1 MNDKDNNRL
10 EYAAELRKLAEEIAR
25 KEIRALPKSI
35 SPSTQKIIQEL
46 HVHQIELEMQNEELR
61 RSQVRLDA
69 ERERYFNF
77 YNLAPV
83 GYLTISGQG
92 LILEANLTVATLL
105 GRNRVELDKQ
115 PITQFIF
122 KEDQEIYYLHRKQL
136 FDNGGPQVLELRMLK
151 KDGTAFWAIL
161 RTTSSQDVNG
171 NPEYHVVLSDIT
183 DRKRAEIIQETNRL
197 RLENII
203 EATNVGT
210 WEWNVQTGETVFSE
224 RWAQILGYTLSELEP
239 VSIKT
244 WQKFAF
250 PDDLKQSRKQLELH
264 FAGELPYYDC
274 ECRMKHKDGHCVW
287 VHDRGRVVTR
297 TADGKPLLVLGT
309 HSDITER
316 KQAEEKIMFSNIL
329 LLIQQEASIDG
340 ILVVDENNKIRWY
353 NRHFVQ
359 IMNISQELIENKI
372 DEPVLQFVT
381 EQMADPPQFLRRVQY
396 LYEHQREISRE
407 ELILKDGRIL
417 DRYSSPMYGDD
428 DKYYGRCWYF
438 RDITEL
444 KRAAKEIKLKNE
456 ELQKANAEKDKFF
469 SIIAHDLRSPFQGF
483 LGLTQEMADELPRLT
498 KDEMHEIAVGMRDS
512 ATNLFRLLE
521 NLLEWARIQ
530 QGAIPFNPEVVKLH
544 PVVDESAA
552 TALQAAKNKGID
564 IACDIP
570 NDIAI
575 FADTNMLQ
583 TIIRNLVSNAVKF
596 TPQGGRVSISAKNTG
611 DKSVEIS
618 IRDSGIG
625 MSKAIVDN
633 LFRLDVRT
641 NRKGTNGELS
651 TGLGLLLCKEFI
663 EKHGGRIWVES
674 EEGKGSAFYFT
685 IPCSTVTG
693 KENVIK
699 NIDPAVAEDNQI
711 KQLKILIA
719 EDDEKSELLIAIA
732 VKKFARE
739 LLRVKNGM
747 DAIEVCRNNSDLDLV
762 LMDIEMPEIN
772 GYEATRQI
780 RHFNQNVVIIAQTA
794 YALAGE
800 REKVIAAGCN
810 DYIAKPY
817 NKTSLTALL
826 KNYF

>member
-1 MNDKDNNRL
+1 MHGYDSPDEVIGHPFALTQVDVDQK
-10 EYAAELRKLAEEIAR
+10 AAGKIVETMLAGG
-25 KEIRALPKSI
+25 KST
-35 SPSTQKIIQEL
+35 SGEFSRHCRDGSTRN
-46 HVHQIELEMQNEELR
+46 HSFSTH
-61 RSQVRLDA
+61 
-69 ERERYFNF
+69 
-77 YNLAPV
+77 PV
-83 GYLTISGQG
+83 VT
-92 LILEANLTVATLL
+92 
-105 GRNRVELDKQ
+105 
-115 PITQFIF
+115 
-122 KEDQEIYYLHRKQL
+122 
-136 FDNGGPQVLELRMLK
+136 
-151 KDGTAFWAIL
+151 
-161 RTTSSQDVNG
+161 
-171 NPEYHVVLSDIT
+171 
-183 DRKRAEIIQETNRL
+183 
-197 RLENII
+197 
-203 EATNVGT
+203 
-210 WEWNVQTGETVFSE
+210 
-224 RWAQILGYTLSELEP
+224 
-239 VSIKT
+239 
-244 WQKFAF
+244 
-250 PDDLKQSRKQLELH
+250 
-264 FAGELPYYDC
+264 AGEIVGLEGFIIDTT
-274 ECRMKHKDGHCVW
+274 D
-287 VHDRGRVVTR
+287 
-297 TADGKPLLVLGT
+297 
-309 HSDITER
+309 R
-316 KQAEEKIMFSNIL
+316 KQAE
-329 LLIQQEASIDG
+329 D
-340 ILVVDENNKIRWY
+340 
-353 NRHFVQ
+353 
-359 IMNISQELIENKI
+359 
-372 DEPVLQFVT
+372 
-381 EQMADPPQFLRRVQY
+381 
-396 LYEHQREISRE
+396 
-407 ELILKDGRIL
+407 
-417 DRYSSPMYGDD
+417 
-428 DKYYGRCWYF
+428 
-438 RDITEL
+438 
-444 KRAAKEIKLKNE
+444 EIKLKNE
-456 ELQKANAEKDKFF
+456 ELKKANAEKDKFF
-469 SIIAHDLRSPFQGF
+469 SIIAHDLRSPFQAF
-483 LGLTQEMADELPRLT
+483 LGLTQEMAEEFPRLA
-498 KDEMHEIAVGMRDS
+498 KDEMQEIAVGMRDS

-530 QGAIPFNPEVVKLH
+530 QGAIPFNPDVVKLH

-685 IPCSTVTG
+685 IPCNTVTG

-826 KNYF
+826 KKYF